1 MRKAMDVAE
10 AVTRAAIDQLETEIE
25 AIEADAFIAGWRA
38 LSEIPRVPDDIEI
51 DDFLDNC
58 LDAALDKYMKGQG
71 EA

>member
-1 MRKAMDVAE
+1 MSKAMDVAE

-25 AIEADAFIAGWRA
+25 AIHADAFIAGYRA
-38 LSEIPRVPDDIEI
+38 CHDDHLPFGD
-51 DDFLDNC
+51 DDFDDL